1 MKAAATLGAAV
12 LVCAIGVALA
22 SSNPNCDP
30 TYECQYKY
38 TTPDLSA
45 TYNFDFSHLCAST
58 DFQLQ
63 DQAEHTYYANVC
75 GTAQH
80 NCLPGTAL
88 PPRAQRRPRGA
99 ACGAC

>member
-1 MKAAATLGAAV
+1 MKAATMLGAAV
-12 LVCAIGVALA
+12 LVCVIGAVLA

-30 TYECQYKY
+30 SYECQYKY

-99 ACGAC
+99 ACGAR